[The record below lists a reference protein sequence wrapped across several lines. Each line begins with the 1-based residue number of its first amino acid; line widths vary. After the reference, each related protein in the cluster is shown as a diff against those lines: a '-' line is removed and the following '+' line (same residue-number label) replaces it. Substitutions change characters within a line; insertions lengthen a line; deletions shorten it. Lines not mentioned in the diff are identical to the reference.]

1 MPRLTVDLSN
11 EINTRLTEIA
21 QKEGITKAEAMR
33 KAFALLS
40 VAEKEKARGNS
51 IGIVREKE
59 NSHELQAIAR
69 VVGI

>member
-51 IGIVREKE
+51 IGTVREKE
-59 NSHELQAIAR
+59 NRHELQAIAR